1 MAPDTRGLWDM
12 AGPAQRGSRERGQ
25 TPRRASSARSVGAV
39 STVGRGSAA
48 TTRKRSA
55 SSTEAPPETTRPQTR
70 STYRS
75 LVTRGFAPDEAATLT
90 AFLCGIPIA
99 DVRWSLRQVNELLFL
114 RAMAQAGRFGSSD
127 GGPTRLH

>member
-1 MAPDTRGLWDM
+1 M
-12 AGPAQRGSRERGQ
+12 
-25 TPRRASSARSVGAV
+25 

-55 SSTEAPPETTRPQTR
+55 GRTQAPVETTRLQPR

-99 DVRWSLRQVNELLFL
+99 EVRWSLRQVNELLFL